1 MNDSMKLQELV
12 RKMISKGYEIVDS
25 DYGAVILYGRI
36 VCGLDGTMAELTR
49 TLNNILESE
58 ELAS

>member
-1 MNDSMKLQELV
+1 MDDCMKLQELV
-12 RKMISKGYEIVDS
+12 RKMTAKGYEIVDA

-49 TLNNILESE
+49 TLSSILESE